1 MSNPCKQNFIDL
13 VGNDF
18 SWWAK
23 YLNMEERILRRIIA
37 GKWTIHIQ
45 TAQRI
50 IDRINEQTWDK
61 LLIDFYFEASELKG
75 NEKSR
80 WVIYSYNDNL
90 SDSEKASIVRY
101 IIEKRWHA
109 FAILDIFIFLLFV
122 WIIGIILFYFFQ

>member
-1 MSNPCKQNFIDL
+1 MSNPCKQNLIDL
-13 VGNDF
+13 VDNDF

-23 YLNMEERILRRIIA
+23 YLNLEERTLKRIIE
-37 GKWTIHIQ
+37 GKWTIHIE

-75 NEKSR
+75 NEKDR

-101 IIEKRWHA
+101 LIEKRWHA
-109 FAILDIFIFLLFV
+109 FTILDIFIFLLFV
-122 WIIGIILFYFFQ
+122 WIIGIILLYFFQ